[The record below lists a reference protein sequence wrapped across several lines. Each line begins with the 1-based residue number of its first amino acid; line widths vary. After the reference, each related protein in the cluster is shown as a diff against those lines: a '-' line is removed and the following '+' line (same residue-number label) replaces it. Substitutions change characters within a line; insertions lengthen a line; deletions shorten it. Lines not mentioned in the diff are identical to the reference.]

1 MKDKSFLI
9 SLGCISAALL
19 SLEIS
24 LMRMLRVEGF
34 GNFTYG
40 AISLA
45 LTGFGATGT
54 ILCIFRER
62 LKNLELKL
70 CFWSATGF
78 ILFLGAGYYLS
89 SLVQFDSLRI
99 LWDHSQ
105 LIHLLLRYLF
115 YTIPFIIGS
124 TFVVLSFT
132 LQRPSRAYF
141 FNLTGSGAG
150 IIIILAGFYLLPPER
165 ILVIPL
171 GLSLISVLFIAASTP
186 LRVLEKASA
195 ISAILAGF
203 IFFSMGD
210 INPLPYKGKELTL
223 NFPDARIIE
232 RRISPFGTIEVI
244 ESSKIRIAPGL
255 SYAFQEELPQQHE
268 LFIDGDHYASIDRI
282 TGEHSMDYL
291 LFQVQSAVYRIHRSP
306 EVFIIGLEGGA
317 PVERAMRNGA
327 SRITVAEENPYLP
340 IILRDSFRD
349 FNNSFFLI
357 EGLEIKVTGA
367 RSYLLSSK
375 QSFDI
380 IELSVNEGLTSSIG
394 GIYSADTTY
403 NLTVDA
409 FMDYLSHLKEGGT
422 ISATIPLRY
431 PPRNLLKL
439 VMITQKALR
448 LKGLDPGECMV
459 VIRGWSMGTVML
471 KTRPFSNKE
480 IEEIKGFCKERMF
493 DLVYYRGMTE
503 EESNIY
509 TIVPDAHYYR
519 SVNNILK
526 DDRTFSKSNPFN
538 LKPVFDNNPYFFNFT
553 KIGKLP
559 RLLREIGREWLLVI
573 EGGYIVLFATFIA
586 TLILSVIFIL
596 LPPVIIGE
604 RMGPGK
610 ISILIY
616 FSLIAI
622 GYMLIEVLLMQRYSK
637 LIPNPLYSNSMVIT
651 ALLISSGMGSYFSPL
666 FSSSGENTKSF
677 TWKKN
682 PVKVGTGKISRNVS
696 LLLMICFL
704 SGYFLTLLFFYD
716 SIFLRLLRAPM
727 IIRLVML
734 VLITAPAGFA
744 MGLFFPI
751 AMTNIT
757 KRSIHSV
764 PWAWSVNGFFSV
776 LTSTGSM
783 LIISATGLIF
793 TGILAVCCYWI
804 AFLFLPE

>member
-1 MKDKSFLI
+1 MKVKSFLI

-40 AISLA
+40 AIALA

-62 LKNLELKL
+62 LKDLELKL

-78 ILFLGAGYYLS
+78 ILFLGGGYYLS

-99 LWDHSQ
+99 LWDSSQ
-105 LIHLLLRYLF
+105 LLHLLLRYLF

-132 LQRPSRAYF
+132 IEKPSKAYF
-141 FNLTGSGAG
+141 FNLAGSGAG

-165 ILVIPL
+165 ILLIPL
-171 GLSLISVLFIAASTP
+171 VLSLISVLFLAVSIP
-186 LRVLEKASA
+186 LQSFEKASA

-203 IFFSMGD
+203 ILFSMGD
-210 INPLPYKGKELTL
+210 IHPLPYKGKELTL
-223 NFPDARIIE
+223 NFPDARVIK
-232 RRISPFGTIEVI
+232 RKISPFGTIEVI

-255 SYAFQEELPQQHE
+255 SYAFQEALPRQHG

-282 TGEHSMDYL
+282 TGEDSMDYL
-291 LFQVQSAVYRIHRSP
+291 LFQVQSAVYTIHRNP

-317 PVERAMRNGA
+317 PVERAVRNGA
-327 SRITVAEENPYLP
+327 SRITVAEENPYIPML
-340 IILRDSFRD
+340 LRDSFRD
-349 FNNSFFLI
+349 FNNAFFLRKD
-357 EGLEIKVTGA
+357 LEIKVTGA
-367 RSYLLSSK
+367 RSYLLSSNK
-375 QSFDI
+375 HFDI

-439 VMITQKALR
+439 VMVTQKALR
-448 LKGLDPGECMV
+448 LKGLDPEECMV
-459 VIRGWSMGTVML
+459 AIRGWSMGTVML
-471 KTRPFSNKE
+471 KTRPFSKEE
-480 IEEIKGFCKERMF
+480 IERIKRFCKERMF

-503 EESNIY
+503 EESNIF
-509 TIVPDAHYYR
+509 TIVPGAHYYR
-519 SVNNILK
+519 NVNSILK
-526 DDRTFSKSNPFN
+526 DDRTFSKSYPFN
-538 LKPVFDNNPYFFNFT
+538 LKPVFDSNPYFFNFT
-553 KIGKLP
+553 RIGKLP
-559 RLLREIGREWLLVI
+559 GLLREIGREWLFVI

-586 TLILSVIFIL
+586 TLILAVIFIM
-596 LPPVIIGE
+596 LPPILLGE
-604 RMGPGK
+604 RIGDGK
-610 ISILIY
+610 ISILVY
-616 FSLIAI
+616 FSMIAI

-651 ALLISSGMGSYFSPL
+651 ALLISSGVGSYFSPL
-666 FSSSGENTKSF
+666 FSRSSENTISLRF
-677 TWKKN
+677 NNN
-682 PVKVGTGKISRNVS
+682 PEQRRTGKIFRNIS

-704 SGYFLTLLFFYD
+704 SGYFLTLLFFCD
-716 SIFLRLLRAPM
+716 AIFLKLLRAPM
-727 IIRLVML
+727 IIRLIAL
-734 VLITAPAGFA
+734 VLVTAPAGFA

-751 AMTNIT
+751 AITNIT

-776 LTSTGSM
+776 LTSTGSV
-783 LIISATGLIF
+783 LVISATGLIF
-793 TGILAVCCYWI
+793 TGILAVCCYLI